1 MKTLIVEDD
10 FSSRIL
16 MHKMLSPYGEVH
28 IATNGKEALD
38 VVGEAVK
45 NNTAYDLI
53 CLDVMM
59 PEMDGHTALKK
70 IRELERDSGVVVGTG
85 SKIIMTTALSDSE
98 SVVGAFRKECDAYM
112 VKPVERAKL
121 LNQLRKLALID

>member
-45 NNTAYDLI
+45 NNSAYDLI

-121 LNQLRKLALID
+121 LSQLRKLALID